1 MKKLFA
7 AAILGMSLVSGFAQG
22 TIDFRN
28 TGVTFS
34 TAADRFV
41 YLDHIGG
48 IKLVGQNFAAGLF
61 YVPNANGSSDLNT
74 DIERVD
80 APMATGGTTFFKAPT
95 TSAPGT
101 WLNTGGVN
109 IRTMDGV
116 AVGGKATVQV
126 RVWDTA
132 KFQTFAQAWAAH
144 DYGVSAPWVYTAPA
158 AGSPSSAYYLEG
170 LRAFALVPE
179 PSVIALGVLGG
190 ASLLFLRR
198 RK

>member
-28 TGVTFS
+28 TGVSFAT
-34 TAADRFV
+34 TADRFV
-41 YLDHIGG
+41 YADRVGG
-48 IKLVGQNFAAGLF
+48 VKLVGTTYAAGLF
-61 YVPNANGSSDLNT
+61 YVPNTSAPDAINAAIQN
-74 DIERVD
+74 VD
-80 APMATGGTTFFKAPT
+80 ALQATGGTTFFKAPT

-109 IRTMDGV
+109 IRTLAGV
-116 AVGGKATVQV
+116 DIGGKATVQV

-132 KFQTFAQAWAAH
+132 KYQTFAAAFAAGE
-144 DYGVSAPWVYTAPA
+144 YGKSDPWVYTAPA